1 MIDGR
6 FDQHFIELFAGR
18 LEATPEDVAAEQES
32 WVAPVLLATV
42 LAAMAAMACVPV
54 LG

>member
-18 LEATPEDVAAEQES
+18 LDATPEDVAAEQES
-32 WVAPVLLATV
+32 WVAPVLLASV
-42 LAAMAAMACVPV
+42 LAALVVMVCLPV